1 MVKVY
6 HILPEHTNK
15 ISHLN
20 NNITN
25 KIPVISAVYMTGC
38 GHCDRMIPKWKIAA
52 REMKKKYSG
61 DVIIALIN
69 KDSMYNTKLPTKNI
83 MGYPHIMSVTNNNE
97 IEYNGDRSEEDLMK
111 FMQLHGGSHLLKKQ
125 SGGKKTKRKS
135 RKSRKSKKSKRK
147 QRKTRRK

>member
-15 ISHLN
+15 INRINSNISN
-20 NNITN
+20 N
-25 KIPVISAVYMTGC
+25 IPVISAVYMTGC
-38 GHCDRMIPKWKIAA
+38 GHCDSMIPKWKIAA
-52 REMKKKYSG
+52 NKMEKKYSG
-61 DVIIALIN
+61 NVIIALVN
-69 KDSMYNTKLPTKNI
+69 KESMYNTKLPTKNI
-83 MGYPHIMSVTNNNE
+83 LGYPHIMSVRNNNE
-97 IEYNGDRSEEDLMK
+97 IEYNGDRSEEDFMK
-111 FMQLHGGSHLLKKQ
+111 FMSLHGGSHLLKKQ